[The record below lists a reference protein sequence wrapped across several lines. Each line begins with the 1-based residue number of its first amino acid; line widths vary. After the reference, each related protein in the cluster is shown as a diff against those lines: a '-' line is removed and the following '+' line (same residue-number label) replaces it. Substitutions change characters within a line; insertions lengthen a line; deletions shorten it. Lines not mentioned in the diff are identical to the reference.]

1 MIIQLV
7 EVIAKITGLISS
19 TGSIT
24 DSATRKKL
32 GKEILDLHQ
41 SISRIADNA
50 KLIEIFLQQITDQQ
64 DKAWMR
70 DEYSLV
76 DNANRLKQ
84 LLKLQQNEIMKLRY
98 LFNERDSLSKK
109 AKKTY
114 AILDIYGH
122 HGLGREVKKL
132 LYLKWGISCGLLD
145 ISEVAFGY
153 YDSPQQN
160 DFIILPRTLDL
171 TAIPKLHELAVH
183 NRDKLD
189 FPIAIEEG
197 KIKDFIECIS
207 TKIFLSASTSRE
219 DFLAHS
225 EYILKQALDLK
236 TSQMLD
242 DSSKELATFIRS
254 NFKIEEIF

>member
-1 MIIQLV
+1 MILQLV

-64 DKAWMR
+64 DWMR

-76 DNANRLKQ
+76 DNASRLKQ
-84 LLKLQQNEIMKLRY
+84 LLQLQQNELMKLRY
-98 LFNERDSLSKK
+98 LFDERDSLSKK
-109 AKKTY
+109 AKKTH
-114 AILDIYGH
+114 AILDIYGR
-122 HGLGREVKKL
+122 HGLGDEVEKL
-132 LYLKWGISCGLLD
+132 LYIKWGISFGLLA
-145 ISEVAFGY
+145 ISAVAFGY
-153 YDSPQQN
+153 YDSPQQT
-160 DFIILPRTLDL
+160 DFIILPRTLDV

-183 NRDKLD
+183 NGDKLN

-207 TKIFLSASTSRE
+207 TKIFLSASTSKE